1 MRPPLLTLALIA
13 TLLPGLS
20 AAQTTSTT
28 IQSGD
33 GNQSTTV
40 QSGQTAAATIQAGDG
55 NVASTTLGG
64 TYNASVIGQWG
75 SSNTLDQTLSG
86 SNRGLFT
93 QQIGILST
101 DRQSSTTFTGGNLRV
116 SVTIRSEL
124 K

>member
-33 GNQSTTV
+33 GNESTTV
-40 QSGQTAAATIQAGDG
+40 QSGQTAAATIQVGDG

-64 TYNASVIGQWG
+64 TYSASVIGQWG
-75 SSNTLDQTLSG
+75 SSNTLDQTLAG
-86 SNRGLFT
+86 NNQGLFS
-93 QQIGILST
+93 QQIGILSPA
-101 DRQSSTTFTGGNLRV
+101 RQGSTTLTGGSLRI

>member
-1 MRPPLLTLALIA
+1 MRSPLLTLALIA

-55 NVASTTLGG
+55 NVASTTLASDIAGG
-64 TYNASVIGQWG
+64 RSFFRLY
-75 SSNTLDQTLSG
+75 LSAPVP
-86 SNRGLFT
+86 LP
-93 QQIGILST
+93 
-101 DRQSSTTFTGGNLRV
+101 DRLRLHR
-116 SVTIRSEL
+116 TPR
-124 K
+124 